1 MHENRWVASLW
12 ISDDQPRQWNREDVR
27 LLEAIAER
35 AWTAAEKLRI
45 DRALLQLNTELEER
59 VSNRTAEL
67 EAAYEFLREEA
78 TSRLIL
84 GSMPDAIVITDGGR
98 SSMPI
103 AGGGR

>member
-45 DRALLQLNTELEER
+45 VRPAPAEHRAGGA
-59 VSNRTAEL
+59 VSNRAAEPQTPMNSC
-67 EAAYEFLREEA
+67 A
-78 TSRLIL
+78 
-84 GSMPDAIVITDGGR
+84 
-98 SSMPI
+98 
-103 AGGGR
+103 